1 MDSDGYP
8 GLIIILAAALIK
20 GFYTVCETAVTEIDD
35 RRIKNN
41 DKNVKY
47 KTLCELL
54 EKPSRL
60 VTAFAVNR
68 MLTAVMIA
76 YLAAFTYISPL
87 SDTFMSI
94 FKNNTAAHIVSA
106 VCIMLCTVL
115 LLTVICDGVPKK
127 IAAGCKETE
136 KLACFCAPFVKFLVA
151 ILTPLTAL
159 SSLLIRLIS
168 MIFGSGGSSE
178 KDVVTEEEILMMVDA
193 GNETGVI
200 EESQKEMIN
209 GVFEFDDR
217 TVSDVMTH
225 RTDIA
230 AVKMPADVP
239 EIVNLAISSGFSR
252 IPVYED
258 TVDHIIGMICVKDLL
273 CFVGSEAAESATA
286 KNFLRD
292 IIYFPGSVSCGEAFK
307 RLTAKKMQMAV
318 VIDEY
323 GGTAG
328 LITMEDLVETIVGN
342 IQDEYDDEEEELV
355 RISDDTYT
363 IAGTADPEKI
373 LSEFGITLPEDNDFD
388 TMSGFIVELLGR
400 IPEENENPSVQ
411 YEDLLFTVLVTED
424 KCITKLKATILKKNE
439 NENNI
444 QKESSEN
451 EEET

>member
-1 MDSDGYP
+1 
-8 GLIIILAAALIK
+8 
-20 GFYTVCETAVTEIDD
+20 
-35 RRIKNN
+35 
-41 DKNVKY
+41 
-47 KTLCELL
+47 
-54 EKPSRL
+54 
-60 VTAFAVNR
+60 
-68 MLTAVMIA
+68 
-76 YLAAFTYISPL
+76 
-87 SDTFMSI
+87 
-94 FKNNTAAHIVSA
+94 
-106 VCIMLCTVL
+106 
-115 LLTVICDGVPKK
+115 
-127 IAAGCKETE
+127 
-136 KLACFCAPFVKFLVA
+136 
-151 ILTPLTAL
+151 
-159 SSLLIRLIS
+159 
-168 MIFGSGGSSE
+168 
-178 KDVVTEEEILMMVDA
+178 
-193 GNETGVI
+193 
-200 EESQKEMIN
+200 
-209 GVFEFDDR
+209 
-217 TVSDVMTH
+217 MTH

-342 IQDEYDDEEEELV
+342 IRDEYDDEEEELV
-355 RISDDTYT
+355 KISDDTYT
-363 IAGTADPEKI
+363 INGTADPEKI
-373 LSEFGITLPEDNDFD
+373 LSEFGISLPDDNDFD

-400 IPEENENPSVQ
+400 IPEENENPCVQ
-411 YEDLLFTVLVTED
+411 YENLLFTVLVTED
-424 KCITKLKATILKKNE
+424 KCITKIKATILGKNG

-444 QKESSEN
+444 QKENLEN

>member
-136 KLACFCAPFVKFLVA
+136 KLACFCAHGRNRMRKVYMNMRKIRRLDRLPVGRF
-151 ILTPLTAL
+151 TPVWKTAE
-159 SSLLIRLIS
+159 RL
-168 MIFGSGGSSE
+168 FG
-178 KDVVTEEEILMMVDA
+178 KYC
-193 GNETGVI
+193 
-200 EESQKEMIN
+200 QQRK
-209 GVFEFDDR
+209 R
-217 TVSDVMTH
+217 
-225 RTDIA
+225 
-230 AVKMPADVP
+230 MP
-239 EIVNLAISSGFSR
+239 
-252 IPVYED
+252 
-258 TVDHIIGMICVKDLL
+258 CV
-273 CFVGSEAAESATA
+273 
-286 KNFLRD
+286 
-292 IIYFPGSVSCGEAFK
+292 
-307 RLTAKKMQMAV
+307 
-318 VIDEY
+318 
-323 GGTAG
+323 
-328 LITMEDLVETIVGN
+328 
-342 IQDEYDDEEEELV
+342 
-355 RISDDTYT
+355 
-363 IAGTADPEKI
+363 
-373 LSEFGITLPEDNDFD
+373 
-388 TMSGFIVELLGR
+388 
-400 IPEENENPSVQ
+400 
-411 YEDLLFTVLVTED
+411 
-424 KCITKLKATILKKNE
+424 
-439 NENNI
+439 
-444 QKESSEN
+444 
-451 EEET
+451 